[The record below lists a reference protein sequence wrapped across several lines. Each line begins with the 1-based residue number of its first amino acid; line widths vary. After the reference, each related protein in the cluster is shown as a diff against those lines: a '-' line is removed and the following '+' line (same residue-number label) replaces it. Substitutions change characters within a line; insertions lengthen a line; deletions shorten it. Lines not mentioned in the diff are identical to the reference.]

1 MLRDNKPLRNV
12 SLSRRRAAGLVAI
25 VAGAGLAIAGVRGP
39 AGTSQAAPPNIAAA
53 KRATGADRRA
63 DAFDLTYVPSRAV
76 AVIALRPAALL
87 GREGMK
93 PLVEVINDSN
103 NPAHR
108 AGLRVENIE
117 EIKLAFS
124 ELPNGGPMMDRLMV
138 QIFRSTE
145 PFDWMKVF
153 GKEYFGEGKPVKV
166 QFAGKEYFKLAE
178 VSRAMGRTIY
188 LPDDRTIVMTTE
200 PQLQQI
206 LLAGKRSPDWADRW
220 QSLGSGEFAAMLDLT
235 AVHQALAAELKQTP
249 PPPHLAPLLAFAPLW
264 EKGQRLFAA
273 ARLDDEVTFQARID
287 CRNRDDVEQVERTA
301 QAALTLA
308 QNMLEE
314 LGNQL
319 ARAPAQGNAAAL
331 PTVDVASQLLKR
343 GKLATSGETVE
354 YTTKL
359 DVDVAETVTAIFA
372 PAVMAARGSA
382 RRAQDMNNMK
392 QIMLALHIYADVN
405 KHFPPPVVIGPDG
418 KTPHSWRVE
427 ILPYIEQEPLY
438 RQYKMDEP
446 WDSENNK
453 KVLEQMPAVLRDPK
467 TDGQSTNAS
476 YFALVG
482 STTLFGDKESKGT
495 MFGDIKDGTSN
506 TIAIVEAKRSVPWTK
521 PEDID
526 YDPAKPLPKLGGWHP
541 GGFIAGFGDG
551 SVHFLQ
557 DTLAQE
563 TLRALITK
571 AGGEIIPAMQ

>member
-1 MLRDNKPLRNV
+1 MLRENKPLQSA
-12 SLSRRRAAGLVAI
+12 SLSRRRTAMLMAVIA
-25 VAGAGLAIAGVRGP
+25 VAGLAIAGVRGP
-39 AGTSQAAPPNIAAA
+39 SGTSQAAPPNIAAA
-53 KRATGADRRA
+53 KRAASGDRRA

-76 AVIALRPAALL
+76 AVIAVRPAALVA
-87 GREGMK
+87 REGMK

-117 EIKLAFS
+117 EIKLAFT

-153 GKEYFGEGKPVKV
+153 GKDYLGEPVKA
-166 QFAGKEYFKLAE
+166 QLAGKEYFKMAE
-178 VSRAMGRTIY
+178 PTPRMNRAIY
-188 LPDDRTIVMTTE
+188 LPDDRTIVMATE

-206 LLAGKRSPDWADRW
+206 LLAGKRTPDWADRW
-220 QSLGSGEFAAMLDLT
+220 QSLASGEFAAMLDLT
-235 AVHQALAAELKQTP
+235 AVNQALAGDLKQTP

-264 EKGQRLFAA
+264 EKGQRLFAT
-273 ARLDDEVTFQARID
+273 ARLDNEVTLQARID
-287 CRNRDDVEQVERTA
+287 CRNHEDVEQVERTA

-308 QNMLEE
+308 QNMLDE

-319 ARAPAQGNAAAL
+319 ARSPAQGNAAAL
-331 PTVDVASQLLKR
+331 PAIDVATQLLKR
-343 GKLATSGETVE
+343 GKLATSGDGVE
-354 YTTKL
+354 YITKL
-359 DVDVAETVTAIFA
+359 DVDVAETATAIMT
-372 PAVMAARGSA
+372 PAVMAARESA
-382 RRAQDMNNMK
+382 QRAQAMNNMK

-418 KTPHSWRVE
+418 KTPHSWRIA

-453 KVLEQMPAVLRDPK
+453 KILEQMPAVLRDPK
-467 TDGQSTNAS
+467 ADANSTNAS

-482 STTLFGDKESKGT
+482 STTLFGENGSKGT
-495 MFGDIKDGTSN
+495 LFGDIKDGTSN
-506 TIAIVEAKRSVPWTK
+506 TIAIVEAKRSIPWTK

-526 YDPAKPLPKLGGWHP
+526 YDPAKPLPRVGGWHP

-563 TLRALITK
+563 YLRALITK
-571 AGGEIIPAMQ
+571 AGGEVIPAM